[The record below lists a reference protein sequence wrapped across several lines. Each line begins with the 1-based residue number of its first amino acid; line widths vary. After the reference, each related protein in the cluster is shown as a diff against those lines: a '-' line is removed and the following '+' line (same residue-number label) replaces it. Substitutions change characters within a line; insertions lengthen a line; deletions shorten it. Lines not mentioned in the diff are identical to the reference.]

1 MLLLSDPTV
10 ATVPVQECGE
20 HLVDIRGQPEL
31 LLDTRKQDSTGA
43 WARLRAG
50 VLERLLQAQRALSAG
65 LRLLI
70 IEGYR
75 PAALQQRYFDDHC
88 AEFSRIHPQWSHERV
103 ATEASKHVS
112 PPDVAPHP
120 CGAAIDLTLATDD
133 GTELD
138 LGTAVNATPE
148 ASADAC
154 FTDAENISDT
164 ARARRDLLEAALGGA
179 GLVNYPPEWW
189 HYSYGDRYW
198 AAATGTAAALYS
210 PC

>member
-1 MLLLSDPTV
+1 MLLLSDPAV
-10 ATVPVQECGE
+10 AAVPVQECGE
-20 HLVDIRGQPEL
+20 QLVDVRCHPEL
-31 LLDTRKQDSTGA
+31 LLDTREQDSTGA

-50 VLERLLQAQRALSAG
+50 VLERLLQTQRALPAG

-70 IEGYR
+70 IEGHR
-75 PAALQQRYFDDHC
+75 PAALQQRYFDDRC
-88 AEFSRIHPQWSHERV
+88 AELSQAHPEWSRQQM

-164 ARARRDLLEAALGGA
+164 ARARRDLLGKALGEA

-189 HYSYGDRYW
+189 HYCYGDRYW
-198 AAATGTAAALYS
+198 AAATGTPTARYS